1 MQLIQNAFTPD
12 ALPRLRQNPHLK
24 VQTFPGTNFSYVGM
38 NLRDPVL
45 REPRVRRALA
55 HAIDRR
61 PIIRHI
67 LKGLARE
74 ADSLL
79 PEGHWAHAEGLPRY
93 GHDPERARALL
104 DEAGFPDPDGPGP
117 KKRFTLLYKT
127 SQNELRRRV
136 AEVFQEQLREVG
148 VGLRIRSYEWG
159 TFFGD
164 IRSGNFQLY
173 GLTWVGID
181 DPDIYYYIFHSRM
194 TPPRGANR
202 GGYANPGVDRLLE
215 EGRRAWDRE
224 RRREVYAE
232 VQRIIARELPY
243 INLWHGTNVA
253 VMREEVEGFEVY
265 PDEDFISLRK
275 VDLRR

>member
-1 MQLIQNAFTPD
+1 
-12 ALPRLRQNPHLK
+12 
-24 VQTFPGTNFSYVGM
+24 PGTNFSYIGM
-38 NLRDPVL
+38 NLRDPIL
-45 REPRVRRALA
+45 RRPKVRRALA
-55 HAIDRR
+55 HAIDRET
-61 PIIRHI
+61 IIRYI

-79 PEGHWAHAEGLPRY
+79 PEGHWAHAPGLPRY
-93 GHDPERARALL
+93 GYEPERAKALL
-104 DEAGFPDPDGPGP
+104 DEAGLPDPDGPGP
-117 KKRFTLLYKT
+117 RVRFTLLYKT
-127 SQNELRRRV
+127 SQNELRRRI

-148 VGLRIRSYEWG
+148 VKLKIRSYEWG

-194 TPPRGANR
+194 MPPRGANR
-202 GGYANPGVDRLLE
+202 GGYLNPRVDRLLE
-215 EGRRAWDRE
+215 EGRRTWERG
-224 RRREVYAE
+224 RRREIYAE
-232 VQRIIARELPY
+232 IQRILGRELPY

-253 VMREEVEGFEVY
+253 VMAKEVRGFEVY

-275 VDLRR
+275 VDLRP